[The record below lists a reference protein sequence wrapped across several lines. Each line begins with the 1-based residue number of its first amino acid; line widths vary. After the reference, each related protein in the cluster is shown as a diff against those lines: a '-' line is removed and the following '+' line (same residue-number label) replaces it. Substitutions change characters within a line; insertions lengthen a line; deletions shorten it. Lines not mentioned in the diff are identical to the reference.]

1 MWNWH
6 SISLSFL
13 IRLQVAHVTT
23 ALGHAYAAV
32 SEAEA
37 ETLLWK
43 SKAADAVK
51 IAAAAEAA
59 LAAAVAAKAELE
71 VEVLRYQ
78 AIAKKAG
85 TRIQAVTYLFIC
97 DGFGGSIDVFS

>member
-1 MWNWH
+1 M
-6 SISLSFL
+6 
-13 IRLQVAHVTT
+13 IRLQVADVTT
-23 ALGHAYAAV
+23 SLGHAYAAV

-43 SKAADAVK
+43 SKAADAFK

-59 LAAAVAAKAELE
+59 LATAMFAKAELE

-97 DGFGGSIDVFS
+97 DGFGSSIDVFS

>member
-1 MWNWH
+1 M
-6 SISLSFL
+6 

-59 LAAAVAAKAELE
+59 LAAAVAGKAELE
-71 VEVLRYQ
+71 AEVLRYQ

-85 TRIQAVTYLFIC
+85 TRIQAVTYLFRC
-97 DGFGGSIDVFS
+97 DGFGSSIDVFS

>member
-13 IRLQVAHVTT
+13 IRLQVADVTT
-23 ALGHAYAAV
+23 ALDEAYAAV

-43 SKAADAVK
+43 SKAADAFK

-59 LAAAVAAKAELE
+59 LAAALVAKAALE
-71 VEVLRYQ
+71 VEVLRYE

-85 TRIQAVTYLFIC
+85 TRIQALTYLFIS
-97 DGFGGSIDVFS
+97 DGFGSSIDVFS

>member
-1 MWNWH
+1 MKDCLPCPMMLPP
-6 SISLSFL
+6 IPD
-13 IRLQVAHVTT
+13 
-23 ALGHAYAAV
+23 G
-32 SEAEA
+32 
-37 ETLLWK
+37 K
-43 SKAADAVK
+43 SKAEDAVK

>member
-1 MWNWH
+1 M
-6 SISLSFL
+6 
-13 IRLQVAHVTT
+13 IRLQVTDVTT
-23 ALGHAYAAV
+23 ALDQAYAAV

-37 ETLLWK
+37 ETLLWN
-43 SKAADAVK
+43 SKAADAFK

-59 LAAAVAAKAELE
+59 LAAAVVAKAALE
-71 VEVLRYQ
+71 VEVLRYE

-97 DGFGGSIDVFS
+97 DGFGGSINVFS